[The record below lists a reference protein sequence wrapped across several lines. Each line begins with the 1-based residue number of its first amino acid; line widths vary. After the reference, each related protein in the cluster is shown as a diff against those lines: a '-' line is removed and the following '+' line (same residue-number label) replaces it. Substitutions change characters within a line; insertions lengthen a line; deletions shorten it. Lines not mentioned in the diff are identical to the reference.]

1 MALQGQGEVD
11 EVLSEINVTPLV
23 DIMLVLLVVFIVT
36 APLLTNAVKVHL
48 PQTSTT
54 APIEQTKA
62 VTISIDRDGTIV
74 FYSQTEARQSGYGE
88 IPIGRNMFEIS
99 PCMANNDFQGRI
111 KRAMDEGP
119 VDLEFGWAGDF
130 ADPTRDL
137 RLRVI
142 SSSNNGIWIFVER
155 DSAVDP
161 R

>member
-62 VTISIDRDGTIV
+62 VTISIDRDGTIYVDRSV
-74 FYSQTEARQSGYGE
+74 FALR
-88 IPIGRNMFEIS
+88 
-99 PCMANNDFQGRI
+99 
-111 KRAMDEGP
+111 
-119 VDLEFGWAGDF
+119 DLEPELKRQRALRPDLTVHLN
-130 ADPTRDL
+130 ADEATNYGL
-137 RLRVI
+137 VAKAMA
-142 SSSNNGIWIFVER
+142 
-155 DSAVDP
+155 AVDHAGIAKLSVLTLND
-161 R
+161 